1 MLGSGGVGIG
11 SFSVFLP
18 TFVREFGFGRLQ
30 TQLIT
35 IIPYAFAVVGLLVLA
50 YVSDRVARKGL
61 MTIMLLGVSATGFV
75 ILLSTTNTVAL
86 VAGSCFVAGGAYP
99 CLVIMVAWVLSM
111 HGGYTKRATSVTG
124 ANIVIQ
130 GFSMI
135 SSQVYRHPPRFFL
148 GHGFSLGVYLVAMCC
163 AAWLL
168 RHVKRQNE
176 MKEKTRLEYEAR
188 GEVNPLSSKTFED
201 LGDYHPDYR
210 YTI

>member
-1 MLGSGGVGIG
+1 MGAQGVGIG

-35 IIPYAFAVVGLLVLA
+35 VIPYAFAIVGLFVLS
-50 YVSDRVARKGL
+50 YLSDKIARKGL
-61 MTIMLLGVSATGFV
+61 MVISLLAVSATGFV
-75 ILLSTTNTVAL
+75 MLLSTTNTIAL

-99 CLVIMVAWVLSM
+99 CLVISVAWVLPM
-111 HGGYTKRATSVTG
+111 HGGYTKRAASMTG
-124 ANIVIQ
+124 SSICIQ
-130 GFSMI
+130 GLSMV

-148 GHGFSLGVYLVAMCC
+148 GHGFSLGVYLVAMCA

-176 MKEKTRLEYEAR
+176 MREQTRLEFEAR
-188 GEVNPLSSKTFED
+188 GEINPLSSKTFED